1 MSLDSVGS
9 FFFIQCI
16 LLLCALLGCEWKCS
30 PSDAAMASIACSTVL
45 IARSPTTMYLFFSY
59 SSRAASLFSRA
70 ALVWTS
76 MSLMMVAFSS
86 CL

>member
-1 MSLDSVGS
+1 
-9 FFFIQCI
+9 
-16 LLLCALLGCEWKCS
+16 
-30 PSDAAMASIACSTVL
+30 
-45 IARSPTTMYLFFSY
+45 MYLFFSY